1 MLKYNNV
8 NVQFKID
15 EIDAAISKL
24 KIIVTNS
31 ERKLSNEIGQRLSFI

>member
-15 EIDAAISKL
+15 EIDAAISSKDDCD
-24 KIIVTNS
+24 
-31 ERKLSNEIGQRLSFI
+31 EFRKKT